1 MRPQRGGRPPA
12 SPPQTVKQLLKVLRQ
27 QQGAG
32 DRPPP
37 GTAVSP
43 LLPPAGPSV
52 PVAPAPAPPAAT
64 WSGAPSA
71 APSAGACGVP
81 AVPHGG
87 PGGPYGAAMPNPGG
101 CQAAAPFGPPGPAW
115 ALPAPGG
122 SLGPGGAPLGPLPDP
137 DPDPEPA
144 PGELAAARAAVR
156 AMDPRE
162 LLRQDEEGDTLLH
175 VLCARG
181 LRAPARAAA
190 EAFEALGQL
199 ELREH
204 RGKTPLLVAGAAA
217 AAGVVGDLLA
227 LGADADAAD
236 HRGRTLLHL
245 AATYGLPRV
254 LRAVMASGVP
264 VNVEARNFEGQTP
277 LHCAVLSHNASLRA
291 GGGGGG
297 GTPQDRLLCVELL
310 LRMGADCA
318 SQDMKSSQTVLHLAV
333 RGGNLALA
341 HLLLRQPGAAPRLV
355 NAKAHGNTPLHMA
368 AALPGGPSQEP
379 LVRLLLA
386 WGADA
391 GARNLE
397 HDLPHGLLPPGPPGD
412 QLRLLLKSRRTAR
425 RPSPAS

>member
-32 DRPPP
+32 DRPP

-43 LLPPAGPSV
+43 LHLPAGPTI
-52 PVAPAPAPPAAT
+52 PVAPSPSPSAAT
-64 WSGAPSA
+64 WSGAPPA
-71 APSAGACGVP
+71 ATNAGACGVP
-81 AVPHGG
+81 PVPHGG
-87 PGGPYGAAMPNPGG
+87 PEGPYGAAIPNPGG

-115 ALPAPGG
+115 ALPVPGG
-122 SLGPGGAPLGPLPDP
+122 GPSGPGGAPPGPLAE
-137 DPDPEPA
+137 PDPEPEPT
-144 PGELAAARAAVR
+144 PGELAAARAAIR

-181 LRAPARAAA
+181 LRASARAAA

-204 RGKTPLLVAGAAA
+204 RGKTPLLVAAAA
-217 AAGVVGDLLA
+217 AAPGVVGDLLA
-227 LGADADAAD
+227 LGADPDAAD
-236 HRGRTLLHL
+236 HRGRTVLHL

-291 GGGGGG
+291 GGVAAGP
-297 GTPQDRLLCVELL
+297 PQDRLLCVELL
-310 LRMGADCA
+310 LRMGADCG

-333 RGGNLALA
+333 RGGNLALT
-341 HLLLRQPGAAPRLV
+341 HFLLRQPGVAPRLV
-355 NAKAHGNTPLHMA
+355 NMKAHGNTPLHMA
-368 AALPGGPSQEP
+368 AALSGGPSQEP

-386 WGADA
+386 WGADP

-397 HDLPHGLLPPGPPGD
+397 HDLPHGLLPPGPAGD
-412 QLRLLLKSRRTAR
+412 QLRLLLKSRRAAR